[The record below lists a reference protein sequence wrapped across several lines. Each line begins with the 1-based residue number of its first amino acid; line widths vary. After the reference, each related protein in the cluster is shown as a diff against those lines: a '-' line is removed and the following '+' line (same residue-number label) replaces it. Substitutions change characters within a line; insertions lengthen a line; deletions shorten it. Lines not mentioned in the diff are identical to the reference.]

1 MKNISIT
8 LMRNYNFCSIL
19 FHKMSEKHLV
29 KGLDDCLSGDYATLN
44 ILLKGSNNSSILLL
58 FPCLPAGR
66 LPIPIGILYPL
77 NSILAPT
84 RIINIAK
91 DFFTIF

>member
-29 KGLDDCLSGDYATLN
+29 KGLYHCFSVNYAVLN
-44 ILLKGSNNSSILLL
+44 ILLKDWQTSSPLSSRSLSGSFIL
-58 FPCLPAGR
+58 FLPES
-66 LPIPIGILYPL
+66 LIL
-77 NSILAPT
+77 
-84 RIINIAK
+84 
-91 DFFTIF
+91 